1 VYFIFV
7 VKEKDGES
15 VVFYR
20 TFGTAA
26 KKKKRKNQADNL

>member
-1 VYFIFV
+1 MYFIFV
-7 VKEKDGES
+7 MKEKDGAS

-26 KKKKRKNQADNL
+26 RRKKKIQADNL